1 MANNGKTQTKGTLMT
16 GTQISNLRDFVTY
29 IKGLK
34 KTVDATIEALTSEPI
49 PQYFLEIRKHFAES
63 STELEKFR
71 KAMDSQLKDVVKDH
85 QYPNL
90 EKGVL
95 ALQFISSTRCGYSKG
110 QADFIQQL
118 SNNLVN
124 AVRSMETASA
134 GLRQEILD
142 LITESGLE
150 NIHETLEKQFPPS
163 TSESVKVK

>member
-1 MANNGKTQTKGTLMT
+1 MANNGKTVKGTLMT
-16 GTQISNLRDFVTY
+16 GTHIGNLREFVGY
-29 IKGLK
+29 VKNLK
-34 KTVDATIEALTSEPI
+34 KIVDATIEALTSEPV

-85 QYPNL
+85 QYPDL

-124 AVRSMETASA
+124 AVKADETITL
-134 GLRQEILD
+134 GVRQGFLD
-142 LITESGLE
+142 MISESGLE
-150 NIHETLEKQFPPS
+150 NIHKTLEKQFPPS

>member
-16 GTQISNLRDFVTY
+16 TTQISNLRDFVTY

-34 KTVDATIEALTSEPI
+34 KTIDTTIEALTSEPV

-85 QYPNL
+85 QYPDC
-90 EKGVL
+90 EKGTL
-95 ALQFISSTRCGYSKG
+95 ALQFISSTRKGYSQG

-118 SNNLVN
+118 SDNLIN
-124 AVRSMETASA
+124 AVKADETITP
-134 GLRQEILD
+134 GVRQGFLD
-142 LITESGLE
+142 MISESGLE
-150 NIHETLEKQFPPS
+150 NIHSSLEKQFPPS

>member
-34 KTVDATIEALTSEPI
+34 KTVDATIEALTSEPV

-85 QYPNL
+85 QYPDL

-124 AVRSMETASA
+124 AVKADETVTP
-134 GLRQEILD
+134 GVRQGFLD
-142 LITESGLE
+142 MIQKSGLE